1 MSHSLYI
8 AWKYVSFHK
17 VRSLTLVACVTLI
30 VLLPAALELLL
41 EADRQAKTGHG
52 DLAVLEGLLLR
63 LETLKRDI

>member
-1 MSHSLYI
+1 
-8 AWKYVSFHK
+8 
-17 VRSLTLVACVTLI
+17 
-30 VLLPAALELLL
+30 LL